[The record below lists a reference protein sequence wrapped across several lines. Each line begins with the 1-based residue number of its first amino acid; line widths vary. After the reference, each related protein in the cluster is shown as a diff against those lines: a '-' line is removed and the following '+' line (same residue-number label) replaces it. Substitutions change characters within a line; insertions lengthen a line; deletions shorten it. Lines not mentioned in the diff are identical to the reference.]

1 VFSQPLLVARGPGSL
16 QGLDDRGGHALVE
29 HAAQEF
35 PAGRKPGR
43 PVQHLDIGAE
53 GSQDGRVARGAGT
66 AGQHRDTQAAAGH
79 RGHHRNVGER
89 DACFSGE
96 FGQVPFD
103 ARRGGVQVG
112 PQDVRP
118 RAVVVARAVAMVRA
132 AVLAQPDQPG
142 LERVYRGLRAVDA
155 QHQVRSARRLGFA
168 GRVDDGFGCGY
179 RRIVAADAHPRGNQV
194 TCDDRT
200 GLPQAENRDDQRVSV
215 PGHHARG

>member
-43 PVQHLDIGAE
+43 AVKHLDIGAE
-53 GSQDGRVARGAGT
+53 GSQGGTVARGAGT
-66 AGQHRDTQAAAGH
+66 AGQHRDAQAAAGH
-79 RGHHRNVGER
+79 RGHHRDVGER
-89 DACFSGE
+89 DPCFSGE

-103 ARRGGVQVG
+103 ARRGRVQVG

-118 RAVVVARAVAMVRA
+118 RAVVVARAV
-132 AVLAQPDQPG
+132 VLAQPGKPG

-179 RRIVAADAHPRGNQV
+179 RRIVAADAHSRGNQV
-194 TCDDRT
+194 TRDDRT
-200 GLPQAENRDDQRVSV
+200 GLPQAENRDDRRMSV
-215 PGHHARG
+215 PGHHVRG